1 MSSFTN
7 IIRRRQEM
15 KIACIGNFPPRE
27 CGIATFTMD
36 VISSLKQ
43 EYNKSHHQAFVIAM
57 NDNHKEYDYPE
68 EVEST
73 IRQDYLQDYLQ
84 AAKYINFSGAD
95 VCLLQ
100 HEFGIYGGNS
110 GVYILPLI
118 NKLKVPLVVIFH
130 TVLREPS
137 YNEKN
142 IIIEIGKRASAIV
155 VMNSLAI
162 GFLRDVY
169 GVDENKIHVIEHGVP
184 EFDFTR
190 IAYHKKKF
198 KVEGR
203 KTLITFG
210 LLSRNKGIETVINA
224 LPEVIKKHPDLLYI
238 VLGKTHPAVVR
249 SSGEEYRNYLKLLVH
264 QQGLND
270 YVFFDDRFVSIND
283 LLGYLSA
290 ADMYVTPYLNE
301 AQITSGTLAYAVSS
315 GTAVISTPYWHAK
328 ELLADGRGVLFDFGD
343 SGQLAG
349 ILNSLLEDSVKLK
362 QLQSRAFEFGKKTSW
377 PVIGRRYLKL
387 FDEIRKTV
395 PPLHADMD
403 NNVVKP
409 GLMPQ
414 FSLDHVIRMTDQ
426 TGMLQHAKYIVPK
439 FQDGYCLDD
448 NARALLMVTMA
459 YRQMKDPEA
468 IRLMLH
474 YLSFIQYM
482 QNEDG
487 SFRNFLSYSRNYLDE
502 KGSEDSFGR
511 TIWALGTL
519 IRFPPNEVLFEQVRD
534 LFQKGMDKF
543 SDLSTLRGLA
553 NCIIGVSNWM
563 HRFPTDEGMM
573 NQLKA
578 MTLKLEAYYTAN
590 NEGDWHWFEQ
600 VITYDNGIL
609 PYALL
614 CSFEVTGRDES
625 EIIAFESL
633 EFLSSIVLSD
643 ENLSIV
649 GSEGWYEKG
658 GVPAD
663 FDQQP
668 LNTMAIVLMFRQA
681 YKVEK
686 DPQYLVKMFKSFMW
700 FLGENDL
707 RIPLYDFETKGCN
720 DGLKPF
726 GVNRNQGAESTLAY
740 LISHMAVMSVYE
752 QDI

>member
-1 MSSFTN
+1 
-7 IIRRRQEM
+7 M
-15 KIACIGNFPPRE
+15 KIACVGNFPPRE
-27 CGIATFTMD
+27 CGIATFTKD
-36 VISSLKQ
+36 VIDSLGQK
-43 EYNKSHHQAFVIAM
+43 YDGALHQAFVIAM
-57 NDNHKEYDYPE
+57 NDNHKEYAYPE

-95 VCLLQ
+95 ICLLQ

-118 NKLKVPLVVIFH
+118 NKLKIPLVVIFH
-130 TVLREPS
+130 TVLKEPS

-162 GFLRDVY
+162 DFLTEVY
-169 GVDENKIHVIEHGVP
+169 GVEKEKIHVIEHGVP

-190 IAYHKKKF
+190 IEYHKKKF
-198 KVEGR
+198 KVENR

-224 LPEVIKKHPDLLYI
+224 LPEVVKKHPDLLYI
-238 VLGKTHPAVVR
+238 ILGKTHPAVIR

-264 QQGLND
+264 QQGLSDN
-270 YVFFDDRFVSIND
+270 VFFDDRFLSIDD

-328 ELLADGRGVLFDFGD
+328 ELLANDRGILFDFGN
-343 SGQLAG
+343 SEQLAE
-349 ILNSLLEDSVKLK
+349 ILNSLLEDPVRLK

-377 PVIGRRYLKL
+377 PMIGQRYLKL
-387 FDEIRKTV
+387 FDETRKSPIPV
-395 PPLHADMD
+395 PVEIDH
-403 NNVVKP
+403 NVVNT

-414 FSLDHVIRMTDQ
+414 FSLDHVIRMTDS
-426 TGMLQHAKYIVPK
+426 TGILQHAKYIVPK

-448 NARALLMVTMA
+448 NARALLMTTMA
-459 YRQMKDPEA
+459 YRQMKDPESL
-468 IRLMLH
+468 RLMLH

-482 QNEDG
+482 QNDDG

-502 KGSEDSFGR
+502 IGSEDSFGR

-519 IRFPPNEVLFEQVRD
+519 IRFPPNDVLFEQVRD
-534 LFQKGMDKF
+534 LFQKGMVKF
-543 SDLSTLRGLA
+543 PDLNSIRGLA
-553 NCIIGVSNWM
+553 NSIIGVSNWM

-573 NQLKA
+573 NHLRS
-578 MTLKLEAYYTAN
+578 MTQKLEDYYTAN
-590 NEGDWHWFEQ
+590 SEEGWHWYEPL
-600 VITYDNGIL
+600 ISYDNGIL
-609 PYALL
+609 PYSLL
-614 CSFEVTGRDES
+614 CSYEITGREES
-625 EIIAFESL
+625 KTIAFESID
-633 EFLSSIVLSD
+633 FLSSIVLS
-643 ENLSIV
+643 EGNLSIV
-649 GSEGWYEKG
+649 GSDGWYHKG
-658 GVPAD
+658 GDAAN

-668 LNTMAIVLMFRQA
+668 LNAMAVVLMFRQA

-686 DPQYLVKMFKSFMW
+686 DPQYLDKMFRSFMW
-700 FLGENDL
+700 FLGDNDL
-707 RIPLYDFETKGCN
+707 HIPLYDFETKGCN
-720 DGLKPF
+720 DGLKPY

-740 LISHMAVMSVYE
+740 LISHISVMSVFE
-752 QDI
+752 QNH